1 VKRRADPRSYRSRAI
16 SREHCLDSSSSAEE
30 PPLKKKSTKTSP
42 EPRRGRPQKFSRP
55 SRAVTL
61 TLPDDVIAV
70 LRTID
75 TDLSRAVVR
84 VVTPLARDAPRAT
97 AELVTFGD
105 RAMIIVP
112 PNPSFKKRIG
122 VELVPLPDG
131 RALLSFDG
139 QLSIAEFELRLGDA
153 IADATVRRT
162 DKAVFQEVMDILR
175 NARRTNRV
183 TLQRSII
190 LLQLA

>member
-1 VKRRADPRSYRSRAI
+1 VRLVA
-16 SREHCLDSSSSAEE
+16 
-30 PPLKKKSTKTSP
+30 
-42 EPRRGRPQKFSRP
+42 P
-55 SRAVTL
+55 S
-61 TLPDDVIAV
+61 
-70 LRTID
+70 
-75 TDLSRAVVR
+75 
-84 VVTPLARDAPRAT
+84 ARDVPRAT
-97 AELVTFGD
+97 TELVTFGD

-112 PNPSFKKRIG
+112 PNPSFKKWIG

-131 RALLSFDG
+131 RALLSFDD

-153 IADATVRRT
+153 IADPAIRRT
-162 DKAVFQEVMDILR
+162 DKTVFQEVMDILR

>member
-1 VKRRADPRSYRSRAI
+1 M
-16 SREHCLDSSSSAEE
+16 
-30 PPLKKKSTKTSP
+30 P

-55 SRAVTL
+55 SRSVTL

-75 TDLSRAVVR
+75 RDLSRAVVR
-84 VVTPLARDAPRAT
+84 LVAPSARDVPRAT
-97 AELVTFGD
+97 TELVTFGD

-112 PNPSFKKRIG
+112 PNPSFKKWIG

-131 RALLSFDG
+131 RALLSFDD

-153 IADATVRRT
+153 IADPAIRRT
-162 DKAVFQEVMDILR
+162 DKTVFQEVMDILR